1 MGKTQSWFLRDPLA
15 GDQGSKLQT
24 GLVSSAREDGEPAVP
39 LGEGA
44 REGACGRACLPEL
57 REQGAGPRE
66 ATQRPGG
73 PLVMHLPVSEGGA
86 HSRDSQRVG
95 GSLR

>member
-15 GDQGSKLQT
+15 GDWGSKLQT

-44 REGACGRACLPEL
+44 REGLVVVHACQNLGSRG
-57 REQGAGPRE
+57 QGLGKPHR
-66 ATQRPGG
+66 G
-73 PLVMHLPVSEGGA
+73 LGA
-86 HSRDSQRVG
+86 HW
-95 GSLR
+95 

>member
-1 MGKTQSWFLRDPLA
+1 MGKTQSWFLRDPVA
-15 GDQGSKLQT
+15 GDRGSKLQT

-44 REGACGRACLPEL
+44 REGARGCASLPALRA
-57 REQGAGPRE
+57 QGAGPQE

-73 PLVMHLPVSEGGA
+73 LLVMHLPASEGGA
-86 HSRDSQRVG
+86 HSGDSQRVG
-95 GSLR
+95 GSSH